1 MFQTKK
7 YKRFGT
13 CSTLQSSGK
22 GGCHENMYRRFSF
35 RSLDGTGRFALVG
48 IPYLDYHNG
57 HGRLGCDWRA
67 AVIEFLCKL
76 AHLIILIRRILK

>member
-1 MFQTKK
+1 MTRKA
-7 YKRFGT
+7 GT
-13 CSTLQSSGK
+13 PARSARHNYTEGDDNA
-22 GGCHENMYRRFSF
+22 ENMYRRFSF

-48 IPYLDYHNG
+48 IPCFDYRNG
-57 HGRLGCDWRA
+57 ADCPDCDWRA